1 MGIEQMVKDNMLY
14 AGRSSIG
21 MLSQK
26 DLDMLMQVREVYQ
39 TRALVPCTGC
49 AYCMPCP
56 FGLDIPGMYEVY
68 NQTVNRSRE
77 DALAAYEALEV
88 KADACKKCRRCE
100 KACPQKISPLE
111 TMPQIDEYFA
121 NLREQL
127 KK

>member
-1 MGIEQMVKDNMLY
+1 MYKRQ
-14 AGRSSIG
+14 
-21 MLSQK
+21 
-26 DLDMLMQVREVYQ
+26 YQ

-56 FGLDIPGMYEVY
+56 FGIDIPGMYEVY

-77 DALAAYEALEV
+77 DSLAAYEALSV

-100 KACPQKISPLE
+100 KACPQQISPLQ
-111 TMPQIDEYFA
+111 TMPEIDAYFA
-121 NLREQL
+121 KLREEL